1 MKESPLKGQHSAGT
15 TYQQIGDAEV
25 PWRFADAGL
34 EYRSLRESA
43 GLLDL
48 TGLGL
53 LRLEGSEA
61 SSLLQ
66 LALTKDVD
74 YMTPERS
81 VTGLTLA
88 ESGSPLDQLVVYKVE
103 GGYVVE
109 TSVGCGT
116 ATLGHL
122 RDVASQ
128 NSLAVAITDES
139 DQQVVVGVEGPDA
152 WATGL
157 AAFGVE
163 VNGLPFEGVMHAKWS
178 DTELMVSRTGYTS
191 EFGFKAFAPAEAG
204 AALWK
209 ACASSA
215 VPAGHEALEV
225 AMLEVRQPRLHRE
238 VHSSATVISSG
249 LNWLV
254 DMEKSEF
261 IGRNAVAA
269 EAAQGA
275 KTLTIGFGADSKV
288 SILPGSTVRA
298 GAREIGTVV
307 DWISHPA
314 ETHSLGLALVQADFA
329 ASGLKLTVDGSDGEQ
344 LVQTLSSPY
353 RVPTSWKAVR
363 GQ

>member
-1 MKESPLKGQHSAGT
+1 MKESPLKGEHPAGT

-25 PWRFADAGL
+25 PWRFADQEP

-53 LRLEGSEA
+53 LRVQGPEA

-66 LALTKDVD
+66 LALTKDVA

-81 VTGLTLA
+81 VTGLTLGA
-88 ESGSPLDQLVVYKVE
+88 SGSPLDQLVVYKVE
-103 GGYVVE
+103 GGFVVE
-109 TSVGCGT
+109 TSVGCGS
-116 ATLGHL
+116 ATLRHL
-122 RDVASQ
+122 SEVATQ
-128 NSLAVAITDES
+128 GSLAVEIIDVS
-139 DQQVVVGVEGPDA
+139 DQQVVVGVEGPEA

-163 VNGLPFEGVMHAKWS
+163 VNGLPFEGVMHTTWS
-178 DTELMVSRTGYTS
+178 DTELMISRTGYTS
-191 EFGFKAFAPAEAG
+191 EFGFKVFAPADA
-204 AALWK
+204 AVALWK
-209 ACASSA
+209 ACASAA

-238 VHSSATVISSG
+238 VSPSATVISSG

-254 DMEKSEF
+254 DMEKAEF
-261 IGRNAVAA
+261 IGRDAVAA

-275 KTLTIGFGADSKV
+275 KALTIGFGTESKV
-288 SILPGSTVRA
+288 PVPAGSTVRA
-298 GAREIGTVV
+298 GAREIGTVI
-307 DWISHPA
+307 DWIGHPV
-314 ETHSLGLALVQADFA
+314 ENGSLGLALVDADFA
-329 ASGLKLTVDGSDGEQ
+329 ASGLELTVEGSDGAQ
-344 LVQTLSSPY
+344 QVQTLSSPY